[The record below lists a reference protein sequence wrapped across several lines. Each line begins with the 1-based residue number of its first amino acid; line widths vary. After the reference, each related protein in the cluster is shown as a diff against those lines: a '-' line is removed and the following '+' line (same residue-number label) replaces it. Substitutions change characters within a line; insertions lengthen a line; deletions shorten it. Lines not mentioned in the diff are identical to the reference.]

1 MKKKLVFR
9 CLLGAP
15 IGFAVSMMITILIS
29 LIVGDG
35 NYYPVVPEMVE
46 DFGSEINAVIV
57 QMLLSFLY
65 GAAWAGASLIWKKEN
80 WSLLR
85 QTITHLVICSG
96 LTFPVAYVCHWMA
109 HNIISVICYFAIF
122 FGIYI
127 AIWVSQYI
135 AMKVKIS
142 KMNEKIKR

>member
-1 MKKKLVFR
+1 MFTHHARSIQYFLTYFIR
-9 CLLGAP
+9 IYPNSFSAFFLE
-15 IGFAVSMMITILIS
+15 IT
-29 LIVGDG
+29 
-35 NYYPVVPEMVE
+35 
-46 DFGSEINAVIV
+46 VIFL
-57 QMLLSFLY
+57 LLSFLY
-65 GAAWAGASLIWKKEN
+65 GAAWAGASLIWKLEN